1 MFSLALQ
8 MSQSLTETA
17 IKHNMFTVT
26 EMLEYLTVVTLYI
39 MNSHIY
45 ITQIDNGKYTLNI

>member
-1 MFSLALQ
+1 

-45 ITQIDNGKYTLNI
+45 ITQIDHGKYTLNI